1 MHTGRRCAAVLGSVI
16 AMMGLGAVACGS
28 SDPLQSVS
36 EDEIGSSSSSGASGT
51 SGSSGSSGII
61 GSSSGQSSSSG
72 SSGSS
77 GTTCAATTAETKK
90 APVDIIFVIDNS
102 GSMNAEMNQIK
113 TNVNNF
119 AAKIGKSGLDY
130 HVIFIVRKANSPTQT
145 GNVICVPAPLGG
157 ANCADNLPTFAH
169 INQDVQS
176 TNAPTLILSTYDSAD
191 ATKSWKKHLR
201 EEATKVFVIVSDDRS
216 EMTATA
222 FDTALLAKQPAG
234 MFGTAAARKYIYHSI
249 VSWKEGTTIPSK
261 EVCSGAAGESSEHQ
275 KISQLTKGI
284 VDSVCKTDYSNVLD
298 NISKNV
304 VDRLACDLTLQT
316 SGEIDPTKVVV
327 QTTPTGGQP
336 KVLTQV
342 TGADKCASV
351 PDAWHYDNNEKPT
364 KVVLCQSTCDA
375 INGAAQKVEAKVGCS
390 APPPK

>member
-16 AMMGLGAVACGS
+16 AMMGLGVVACGS
-28 SDPLQSVS
+28 APLESTS
-36 EDEIGSSSSSGASGT
+36 EDEIGSSSSGSSGA

-61 GSSSGQSSSSG
+61 GSSSGASGSSGTSG
-72 SSGSS
+72 SSGSN
-77 GTTCAATTAETKK
+77 CAGTTAETKK
-90 APVDIIFVIDNS
+90 APVDIIFTIDNS
-102 GSMNAEMNQIK
+102 GSMDAELTQIK
-113 TNVNNF
+113 ANVNSF

-130 HVIFIVRKANSPTQT
+130 HVIFIVAKSKNAADN
-145 GNVICVPAPLGG
+145 NKFAVCVPAPLAG
-157 ANCADNLPTFAH
+157 ADCADNLPTFAH
-169 INQDVQS
+169 IPQSVAS
-176 TNAPTLILSTYDSAD
+176 TNGTALILSTYDSTD
-191 ATKSWKKHLR
+191 AKLSWKKHLR
-201 EEATKVFVIVSDDRS
+201 EEATKVFIMITDDRS
-216 EMTATA
+216 STTAEN
-222 FDTALLAKQPAG
+222 FDAQLLAKQPAG

-249 VSWKEGTTIPSK
+249 VSWKEGTTPPSSSL
-261 EVCSGAAGESSEHQ
+261 CQGAAGESTEHQ
-275 KISQLTKGI
+275 KLSLLTKGI
-284 VDSVCKTDYSNVLD
+284 IDSVCKTDYSNVLD

-316 SGEIDPTKVVV
+316 SGAIDPTKVVV

-364 KVVLCQSTCDA
+364 KVILCKSTCDA
-375 INGAAQKVEAKVGCS
+375 INGTSQKVEAKVGCS